1 MHEKKPVITVLSS
14 RASFFVWRICH
25 FKSCWFRDLKGL
37 EMAKKNID
45 TTTVGGRI
53 KPLRIIDELSQDE
66 LAEMLHLENRTS
78 ISSYETNRRNVSGSS
93 AVEIADALSSSTDYL
108 LTDFSI
114 IDPFIEEIIVIAGT
128 IRLDEVKNGSVSIKG
143 SRRNGK

>member
-1 MHEKKPVITVLSS
+1 
-14 RASFFVWRICH
+14 
-25 FKSCWFRDLKGL
+25 
-37 EMAKKNID
+37 
-45 TTTVGGRI
+45 
-53 KPLRIIDELSQDE
+53 
-66 LAEMLHLENRTS
+66 MLHLENRTS

-93 AVEIADALSSSTDYL
+93 AVEIADALSSSTHYL

-128 IRLDEVKNGSVSIKG
+128 IRLDDVKNGSVSIKS